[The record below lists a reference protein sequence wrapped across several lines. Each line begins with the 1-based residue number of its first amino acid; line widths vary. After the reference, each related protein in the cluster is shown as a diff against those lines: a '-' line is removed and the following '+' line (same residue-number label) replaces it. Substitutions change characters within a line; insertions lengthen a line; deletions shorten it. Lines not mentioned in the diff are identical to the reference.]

1 MRSPM
6 TDEPIPFATWRLAAV
21 IVFGAF
27 MSGLDASVV
36 NVGLNSISRELHSD
50 LVTAQWATNGYLVA
64 LGVSLPVCGWLGRR
78 VGVGRL
84 WLAAL
89 AAFTFASVLCALAPS
104 IGWLIAVRVLQGMS
118 AGLLIPAGQT
128 ILGQAVG
135 PGRLGRVMS
144 ILGVAV
150 TAAPAIGP
158 VLGGIVIDVAAWPW
172 LFLLNV
178 PIGIVGLALGWRY
191 IPRGTP
197 EDVGPLDRR
206 GLAMLTIGLPLA
218 VYGVTAFGQ
227 HQTVA
232 DAQVLI
238 PLPAAFVALGAY
250 VRHSRR
256 APRPVLDLTLF
267 GNRRY
272 AAATVTAGFTGA
284 ALFGAGL
291 LFPLYFQLGRG
302 QGTIQT
308 GLLLI
313 SLSVGTIVMLPYSG
327 RLVDRY
333 GGGPVSVIGGVLSV
347 LTTIPFVALNTHA
360 PGLGIQA
367 LLLLRGAAVAL
378 AVVPAGTAAYKAVT
392 VAQLPDA
399 TTQVNILQRLGGA
412 LGGAIFAVVL
422 ATRLP
427 DGTDTAFH
435 AAFACL
441 TAASVLGLA
450 AAVWLTLAEHDP
462 RQSNEHRAP
471 RDPQRRPTKQPCAS
485 ISTESLP

>member
-1 MRSPM
+1 MPSP
-6 TDEPIPFATWRLAAV
+6 TADQPIPFAVWRLAAV

-36 NVGLNSISRELHSD
+36 NVGLNSISRELHTD
-50 LVTAQWATNGYLVA
+50 LATAQWATNGYLVA

-89 AAFTFASVLCALAPS
+89 AAFILASVLCALAPT
-104 IGWLIAVRVLQGMS
+104 IGWLIALRVLQGMS

-158 VLGGIVIDVAAWPW
+158 VLGGIVVAVAAWPW

-178 PIGIVGLALGWRY
+178 PIGIAGLALGWRY

-227 HQTVA
+227 RQTLV
-232 DAQVLI
+232 DARVLI
-238 PLPAAFVALGAY
+238 PLLAGLVALAAY
-250 VRHSRR
+250 ARHGGS

-267 GNRRY
+267 RNRRY

-291 LFPLYFQLGRG
+291 LFPLYFQIGRG
-302 QGTIQT
+302 DGTIQT

-313 SLSVGTIVMLPYSG
+313 SLSIGTIVMLPYSG

-333 GGGPVSVIGGVLSV
+333 GGGPVSVAGGVLSV
-347 LTTIPFVALNTHA
+347 LTTIPFVLLDTHA
-360 PGLGIQA
+360 ADLGIQA
-367 LLLLRGAAVAL
+367 LLLLRGAAIAL

-427 DGTDTAFH
+427 DGSNAAFH

-450 AAVWLTLAEHDP
+450 AAAWLTRAEYDA
-462 RQSNEHRAP
+462 RRANAQAAP
-471 RDPQRRPTKQPCAS
+471 GVPQPIHP
-485 ISTESLP
+485 

>member
-1 MRSPM
+1 MAAS
-6 TDEPIPFATWRLAAV
+6 EPDQPIAFAVWRLAAV

-27 MSGLDASVV
+27 MSGLDASVI
-36 NVGLNSISRELHSD
+36 NVGLDSIARELDTD
-50 LVTAQWATNGYLVA
+50 LATVQWATNGYLLA

-89 AAFTFASVLCALAPS
+89 GAFTVASVLCALAPS
-104 IGWLIAVRVLQGMS
+104 IGWLIALRVLQGMS

-158 VLGGIVIDVAAWPW
+158 VLGGIVVDTWSWPW

-178 PIGIVGLALGWRY
+178 PIGVAGLALGWRY
-191 IPRGTP
+191 IPRGIP
-197 EDVGPLDRR
+197 EDVGPLDRL
-206 GLAMLTIGLPLA
+206 GLAMLTAGLPLV
-218 VYGVTAFGQ
+218 VYGVTSWGERRTLAEVDV
-227 HQTVA
+227 VA
-232 DAQVLI
+232 PLVLG
-238 PLPAAFVALGAY
+238 LAALAAY

-256 APRPVLDLTLF
+256 VRLPVLDLSLF
-267 GNRRY
+267 DNRRY
-272 AAATVTAGFTGA
+272 AAASVTAGFTGA

-302 QGTIQT
+302 EGTIQT

-313 SLSVGTIVMLPYSG
+313 SLSIGTIAMLPYSG

-333 GGGPVSVIGGVLSV
+333 GGGPVSLAGGVASV
-347 LTTIPFVALNTHA
+347 LTTIPFVVLDLKADEIL
-360 PGLGIQA
+360 IQA
-367 LLLLRGAAVAL
+367 LLFLRGAAVAL
-378 AVVPAGTAAYKAVT
+378 AIVPAGTAAYKAVT
-392 VAQLPDA
+392 LAQLPDA

-412 LGGAIFAVVL
+412 LGGAVFAVVL

-427 DGTDTAFH
+427 AGTESAFH

-441 TAASVLGLA
+441 TAASVLGLLT
-450 AAVWLTLAEHDP
+450 AVWLTRAERAARHDGP
-462 RQSNEHRAP
+462 PTSASPVPPLSIPAP
-471 RDPQRRPTKQPCAS
+471 IPAR
-485 ISTESLP
+485 STT

>member
-1 MRSPM
+1 MP
-6 TDEPIPFATWRLAAV
+6 TTTNDQPIPFAVWRLAAV

-36 NVGLNSISRELHSD
+36 NVGLDSISRELHTN
-50 LVTAQWATNGYLVA
+50 LATAQWATNGYLVA
-64 LGVSLPVCGWLGRR
+64 LGVSLPACGWLGRR

-89 AAFTFASVLCALAPS
+89 AAFTLASALCALAPS
-104 IGWLIAVRVLQGMS
+104 IGWLIALRVLQGIS

-158 VLGGIVIDVAAWPW
+158 ILGGIVVSVATWPW

-178 PIGIVGLALGWRY
+178 PIGIAGLALGWRY

-197 EDVGPLDRR
+197 ENVGALDRR

-218 VYGVTAFGQ
+218 VYGATAWGER
-227 HQTVA
+227 QTLA
-232 DAQVLI
+232 DARVVV
-238 PLPAAFVALGAY
+238 PLLAGLGTLAAY
-250 VRHSRR
+250 VRHSKH

-267 GNRRY
+267 RNDRY

-291 LFPLYFQLGRG
+291 LFPLYFQIGRG

-313 SLSVGTIVMLPYSG
+313 SLSIGTIVILPCSG

-333 GGGPVSVIGGVLSV
+333 GGGPVSVAGGVLSV
-347 LTTIPFVALNTHA
+347 LTTIPFVVLDTRA
-360 PGLGIQA
+360 PGLAIQA
-367 LLLLRGAAVAL
+367 LLLARGAAIAL
-378 AVVPAGTAAYKAVT
+378 AVVPAGTAAYKAVS

-427 DGTDTAFH
+427 QGTTGAFH

-441 TAASVLGLA
+441 TAASVLGLGA
-450 AAVWLTLAEHDP
+450 AAWLTRAE
-462 RQSNEHRAP
+462 QQA
-471 RDPQRRPTKQPCAS
+471 RRTDTHLDTAGHPSPA
-485 ISTESLP
+485 

>member
-1 MRSPM
+1 MPATT

-36 NVGLNSISRELHSD
+36 NVGLDSISRELHTN
-50 LVTAQWATNGYLVA
+50 LATAQWATNGYLVA
-64 LGVSLPVCGWLGRR
+64 LGVSLPACGWLGRR

-89 AAFTFASVLCALAPS
+89 AAFTVASVLCALAPS
-104 IGWLIAVRVLQGMS
+104 IEWLIALRVLQGMS

-158 VLGGIVIDVAAWPW
+158 VLGGIVVDLAAWPW

-178 PIGIVGLALGWRY
+178 PIGIAGLALGWRY

-218 VYGVTAFGQ
+218 VYGVTAGGER
-227 HQTVA
+227 QTLA
-232 DAQVLI
+232 DAHVLV
-238 PLPAAFVALGAY
+238 PLLAGLAALCAY

-256 APRPVLDLTLF
+256 APLPVLDLTLF
-267 GNRRY
+267 RNRRY
-272 AAATVTAGFTGA
+272 AAATVTAAFTGA

-291 LFPLYFQLGRG
+291 LFPLYFQIGRG

-308 GLLLI
+308 GLMLV
-313 SLSVGTIVMLPYSG
+313 SLSIGTIAMLPWSG

-333 GGGPVSVIGGVLSV
+333 GGGPVSLAGGALSV
-347 LTTIPFVALNTHA
+347 LTTLPFALLDTQA
-360 PGLGIQA
+360 DTLAVQA
-367 LLLLRGAAVAL
+367 LLLLRGAAIAL

-427 DGTDTAFH
+427 DGTDAAFH

-441 TAASVLGLA
+441 TAASLLGLA
-450 AAVWLTLAEHDP
+450 AAAWLTHAEHHGVTP
-462 RQSNEHRAP
+462 
-471 RDPQRRPTKQPCAS
+471 
-485 ISTESLP
+485 